1 MGSPSPRRVIE
12 RLSQRVPGLAAA
24 LRDHMAISR
33 FLARLGFVRIGK
45 YGLVLTPDDRIM
57 STRPAVL
64 DDGLGGK
71 IVGWDDGDLAAMELE
86 RWQPIGMAGKPAPAR
101 MVALPPPPPKPAKV
115 MAAVAPPP
123 PAPVQVAPAAP
134 TEDDEWEWEI
144 AVAKARAAAD
154 PIPADN
160 WPKTQELREDVKRWE
175 AEPPPRHLVLPHQ
188 RVAHVPAKPP
198 TRMPKATPEPEPTR
212 VRPVVTL
219 RAPSPAPAPAKFE
232 MAKTEPS
239 LPPRA
244 TSQTLTQRAPVVV
257 APRMSKPIAI
267 EPPKP
272 TVQAPVVATTRASSK
287 HEETIR
293 TLAVPPANDDRTDTA
308 VALPPAPV
316 IASTARRL
324 AAARQR

>member
-1 MGSPSPRRVIE
+1 MRSPSPRRVIE
-12 RLSQRVPGLAAA
+12 RLSQQIPGLAAA

-33 FLARLGFVRIGK
+33 FLARLGFVRLGK

-86 RWQPIGMAGKPAPAR
+86 RWQPIGMASTKPAPAKII
-101 MVALPPPPPKPAKV
+101 ALPPPPPPKTSRV
-115 MAAVAPPP
+115 MAAPPV

-175 AEPPPRHLVLPHQ
+175 PEPPPRHLVLPHQ

-198 TRMPKATPEPEPTR
+198 TRMPKATPEVEPTR
-212 VRPVVTL
+212 VRPVLTL
-219 RAPSPAPAPAKFE
+219 RAPSPTPASPAKFD

-239 LPPRA
+239 LPPR
-244 TSQTLTQRAPVVV
+244 TTGQTRALPIV

-272 TVQAPVVATTRASSK
+272 TIQAPIATSRASSK

>member
-1 MGSPSPRRVIE
+1 
-12 RLSQRVPGLAAA
+12 
-24 LRDHMAISR
+24 MAISR

-86 RWQPIGMAGKPAPAR
+86 RWQPMGMLAKPAPAKI
-101 MVALPPPPPKPAKV
+101 VALPPPPPKTAKV
-115 MAAVAPPP
+115 MAAVSPPV
-123 PAPVQVAPAAP
+123 PVQVAPAAP

-160 WPKTQELREDVKRWE
+160 WPKTQELREDVKAWE
-175 AEPPPRHLVLPHQ
+175 PEPLPRQLVMPHQ

-198 TRMPKATPEPEPTR
+198 TRMPKATPAKAPEAETTK
-212 VRPVVTL
+212 VRPVLTL
-219 RAPSPAPAPAKFE
+219 RAPSPTPAVSAKFE

-239 LPPRA
+239 AVPAKA
-244 TSQTLTQRAPVVV
+244 TRQTPM
-257 APRMSKPIAI
+257 PRMSKPIAI

-272 TVQAPVVATTRASSK
+272 APTPSKPIVIEPPKPTIQAPVAKTRASSK